1 MADSGRIGNIYFSQI
16 NQIVH
21 MCTISR
27 PLHALSSQGAG
38 ARSGSEIKAMREAPL
53 SRADLLADY
62 RQRSQRTQTR
72 MGWDKGLS

>member
-1 MADSGRIGNIYFSQI
+1 MANSPSFGKDYFSQI

-38 ARSGSEIKAMREAPL
+38 ARSGSEIKAMREARL
-53 SRADLLADY
+53 GRADLLADY